1 MRYRPA
7 SGRRTAILADTY
19 AYSTFSLPRNRLLA
33 GRLASRC
40 LHPCPP
46 LCSAATPLARPPHA
60 AISRRRGRRAVSILC
75 RGRKRSRAPFSL
87 PSSLDAPP
95 RTARW
100 CEPCRP
106 DSVMA
111 TLRCRTATVRYST
124 LYYYS
129 GGGSFPRTRFSFPTR
144 RPPVWRRARPS
155 LPSARGGGVH
165 TRDGARPLPWGPGGQ
180 HRLACSRLPDRRLR
194 SQRGG
199 SEDITF
205 CTDSVALDGTCSTQ
219 YSTIY
224 SHTHTHTFALFWC
237 MPARRPAP
245 APVLW
250 CLAQCKQHH
259 STGTT
264 K

>member
-1 MRYRPA
+1 MGANGPGPL
-7 SGRRTAILADTY
+7 SP
-19 AYSTFSLPRNRLLA
+19 SPRHLM
-33 GRLASRC
+33 
-40 LHPCPP
+40 PP
-46 LCSAATPLARPPHA
+46 P
-60 AISRRRGRRAVSILC
+60 GRRA
-75 RGRKRSRAPFSL
+75 GANPAAQT
-87 PSSLDAPP
+87 PSWPPSDAGP
-95 RTARW
+95 RQY
-100 CEPCRP
+100 
-106 DSVMA
+106 A
-111 TLRCRTATVRYST
+111 TLHFTTTLAVGLFPAHAFLFPHDGRRC
-124 LYYYS
+124 
-129 GGGSFPRTRFSFPTR
+129 GGALD
-144 RPPVWRRARPS
+144 PVSPQQ
-155 LPSARGGGVH
+155 GGVGVH